1 MFWPFFIF
9 GNTLNND
16 SYIVLL
22 SHYFNVFYI
31 VYISLFL
38 RYIHVHSFVIYNCKV
53 QCHYLY
59 GSTTILLYLYKW
71 VLYYIVLIRLSIVQS
86 WLTT

>member
-31 VYISLFL
+31 VYIVVFTIYTRTFICNLQLQSTMSLFVWFK
-38 RYIHVHSFVIYNCKV
+38 YHF
-53 QCHYLY
+53 
-59 GSTTILLYLYKW
+59 
-71 VLYYIVLIRLSIVQS
+71 IVPL
-86 WLTT
+86 